1 VKINAFFILLFLS
14 FSSLAG
20 VLKIDIRFPEG
31 KIKQGAI
38 VPVKLLFDL
47 PASQGLPIN
56 KIIGQTLGDTFYVFK
71 AKPLLT
77 KDNWNAFESDAEIIL
92 AKVPEAKPVSYKL
105 GNDEVMIT
113 WNDVEFVPTEAP
125 KEMIYGNFEIPSRAQ
140 VLKWTLILAAI
151 LLVVIVGWKIKQKI
165 SHKKALKSRK
175 AAIKDEIISAREYQ
189 DVVKVWQKKSQI
201 IKEFPRIEGNFKNL
215 ETVLF
220 KYQFKPSQS
229 EAEKIEVMNAYR
241 DFISQSQGGFDGV

>member
-1 VKINAFFILLFLS
+1 MS
-14 FSSLAG
+14 FSSLAA

-38 VPVKLLFDL
+38 VPVKLVFDL

-56 KIIGQTLGDTFYVFK
+56 KLIGQTLGNTFYVFK

-77 KDNWNAFESDAEIIL
+77 KDNWTAFESDAEIIL
-92 AKVPEAKPVSYKL
+92 AKVPEAKPVTYKS

-125 KEMIYGNFEIPSRAQ
+125 KEMIYGTFEIPSRAQ
-140 VLKWTLILAAI
+140 VMKWLSIL
-151 LLVVIVGWKIKQKI
+151 VIVLVAVFAGWKIKLRLDL
-165 SHKKALKSRK
+165 KKSLKVRK
-175 AAIKDEIISAREYQ
+175 AAIRDEIVSAREYS
-189 DVVKVWQKKSQI
+189 DVVKVWQKKSNI
-201 IKEFPRIEGNFKNL
+201 IKEFPKVENHFKDL
-215 ETVLF
+215 ESVLF

-229 EAEKIEVMNAYR
+229 ESEKIEVMNAYR
-241 DFISQSQGGFDGV
+241 DFIAKSQGGFDGV